1 MKSWLNILN
10 SQIFYNS
17 MNKKE
22 EAQEILGALGLPKA
36 QQNEISA
43 YTLLALCG
51 IKENDKWKDA
61 TRQSLKVTKG
71 IMQFVKDNYGKNYAP
86 NTRETFRRQVLHQF
100 VQARIADYNPDNPK
114 LPVNS
119 PNAHYALSESAFG
132 AIRLYGTKSWKA
144 ASKRFI
150 SEIADL
156 STQYKNEREQ
166 NLIPVKLSNGKTIR
180 PSAGKHNEV
189 QKAIVEQ
196 FAPQFAQDGEVLYL
210 GDAANKDLYSDKAA
224 LKELGI
230 PIDEHSKLPD
240 VIIYDRKRNWLY
252 LIEAVT
258 SHGPISPKR
267 HVELEVFLKDCK
279 AGKVYVT
286 AFPDFAEFKRHSKD
300 IAWETE
306 VWLVEAPTHLIHFNG
321 DRFLGPRE

>member
-1 MKSWLNILN
+1 MSKI
-10 SQIFYNS
+10 
-17 MNKKE
+17 E
-22 EAQEILGALGLPKA
+22 EAQEILRALGLPQA

-51 IKENDKWKDA
+51 IKATDKWKMA
-61 TRQSLKVTKG
+61 SRQSLTISKD
-71 IMQFVKDNYGKNYAP
+71 IMQFVKDHYNKSYAP

-100 VQARIADYNPDNPK
+100 VQARIADYNPDNPA

-119 PNAHYALSESAFG
+119 PNAHYALTESAHE
-132 AIRLYGTKSWKA
+132 AIRKYGTIKWKA
-144 ASKRFI
+144 VSKKFV
-150 SEIADL
+150 SEVADL
-156 STQYKNEREQ
+156 AKQYRKERKRH
-166 NLIPVKLSNGKTIR
+166 LIPVKLSNGKIIKL
-180 PSAGKHNEV
+180 SAGKHNEV
-189 QKAIVEQ
+189 QKAIIEQ
-196 FAPQFAQDGEVLYL
+196 FAPQFAPDGEVIYL
-210 GDAANKDLYSDKAA
+210 GDAANKDLYMDRGI
-224 LKELGI
+224 LVELHI

-240 VIIYDRKRNWLY
+240 VVIFDRAKNWLF

-267 HVELEVFLKDCK
+267 LVELEMFLKDCK

-306 VWLVEAPTHLIHFNG
+306 VWLVESPTHLIHFNG
-321 DRFLGPRE
+321 DRFLGPR